1 MDGPIRV
8 AVCDDAR
15 AVKMFLRHVLEEEGD
30 MQVVSAT
37 STGAAALDEL
47 EREHPDALLLDLV
60 LPDVADPAVLM
71 RGLRERS
78 PETAIVLISNM
89 PELKLEEEAQRLGAD
104 GWLMKAH
111 KPEDLRAAVREA
123 VGGPAR

>member
-1 MDGPIRV
+1 MERPIRV

-30 MQVVSAT
+30 MLVVSST

-47 EREHPDALLLDLV
+47 GREHPDALLLDLV
-60 LPDVADPAVLM
+60 LPDVSDPAILV
-71 RGLRERS
+71 RPLRERS

-89 PELKLEEEAQRLGAD
+89 PEFRLEEEAQRLGAD

-111 KPEDLRAAVREA
+111 KPEDLRAAVRRA
-123 VGGPAR
+123 VDVAAR